1 MKLKGSQG
9 ELYFSLKHPLRC
21 CILELLKANGALS
34 SSELSNLLSVSLGRC
49 IYHLDNLNDLIKK
62 DKRWGRIICR
72 CEHVTE
78 AEVIDAFSNPIGA
91 QTISAAKY
99 RCRVGLGRC
108 QGGFCT
114 QHIVRILEK
123 EFKTDIKKMK
133 LKSPN
138 SYLFF
143 SRTREKKND

>member
-62 DKRWGRIICR
+62 DKKQRYLLSGKGLTAYKLLSGKKNQKSMDVKI
-72 CEHVTE
+72 
-78 AEVIDAFSNPIGA
+78 AFSVKPENENLYI
-91 QTISAAKY
+91 T
-99 RCRVGLGRC
+99 
-108 QGGFCT
+108 
-114 QHIVRILEK
+114 
-123 EFKTDIKKMK
+123 
-133 LKSPN
+133 
-138 SYLFF
+138 
-143 SRTREKKND
+143 